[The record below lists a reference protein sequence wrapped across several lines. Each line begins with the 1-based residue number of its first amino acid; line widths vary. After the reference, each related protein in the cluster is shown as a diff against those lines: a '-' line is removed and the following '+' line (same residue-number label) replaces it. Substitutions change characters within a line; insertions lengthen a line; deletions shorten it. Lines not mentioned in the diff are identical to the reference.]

1 MLMVMMQMV
10 ELKPILTKSIFF
22 SRVDIEIRKA
32 ATGRGDDYTTG
43 CLLHYAYFDKN
54 FKLIAADVSK

>member
-1 MLMVMMQMV
+1 MVLMRMV
-10 ELKPILTKSIFF
+10 ELRPILNKNIFF
-22 SRVDIEIRKA
+22 SIVDIEIRKA
-32 ATGRGDDYTTG
+32 ATGQGDHYTTG